1 MLKAS
6 KNKKLAKRKAWD
18 YFSKWVHKRDAGQ
31 PCITCGRRS
40 SQMDAGHFISRRFEA
55 TLFDERNV
63 NLQCIKCNRFENG
76 NQYEHGLRI
85 DKKYGPGTAEKIL
98 IKSKMYCNR
107 VKSDYEYIAQTYYD
121 KLKG

>member
-1 MLKAS
+1 
-6 KNKKLAKRKAWD
+6 
-18 YFSKWVHKRDAGQ
+18 
-31 PCITCGRRS
+31 
-40 SQMDAGHFISRRFEA
+40 MDAGHFISRRFEA